1 MTFQPGQSGNPG
13 GRQKDRPFRDA
24 LRMELAAAERDD
36 DPAKVRP
43 NSIRAIARALITK
56 AAGGSE
62 AAIAQIADRLDGKV
76 PQAVV
81 GGGDEGESPVRM
93 IIEWQTTGQS
103 ASESPISHEE
113 HSPPSTSA

>member
-36 DPAKVRP
+36 DPVIVRP
-43 NSIRAIARALITK
+43 KSIRAIARALIVK

-81 GGGDEGESPVRM
+81 GDDEHDPINVKHTIAGLFDH
-93 IIEWQTTGQS
+93 I
-103 ASESPISHEE
+103 ASNGKRIHDKD
-113 HSPPSTSA
+113 

>member
-36 DPAKVRP
+36 GPVIVRP
-43 NSIRAIARALITK
+43 NSIRAIARALIVK

-81 GGGDEGESPVRM
+81 GGDGGESPVRM

-103 ASESPISHEE
+103 ESESPISPEG